1 MKEYINVWIK
11 EPGLSPR
18 HAKIKNDLKELQ
30 QIVGGYIE
38 VVTMQNDAGTRF
50 ILIINEEGKING
62 LDPNFWMYGD
72 LVVGPAI
79 FAGENHEE
87 FDDCPIETE
96 KELLMMLK
104 EVGR

>member
-11 EPGLSPR
+11 DPGLAPR

-38 VVTMQNDAGTRF
+38 VVTLTTGGKKF
-50 ILIINEEGKING
+50 LLIINEEGKING
-62 LDPNFWMYGD
+62 LEPNFRMYGD

-79 FAGENHEE
+79 FAGENLEE

-96 KELLMMLK
+96 EELLSILK
-104 EVGR
+104 EVR